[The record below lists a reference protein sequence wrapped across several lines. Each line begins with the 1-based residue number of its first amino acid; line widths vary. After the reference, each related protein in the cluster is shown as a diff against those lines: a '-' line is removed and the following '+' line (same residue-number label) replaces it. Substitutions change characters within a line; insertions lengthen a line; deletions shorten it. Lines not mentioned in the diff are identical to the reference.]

1 MLSEGT
7 FRNNEMKSRGTVL
20 SNVLSFISHFQH
32 KLLFPFTK
40 TCWETVGALMGCK
53 GNALSRILLMPK
65 VSHTLFEAK
74 TDRTGVWCEGVNGFL
89 LPYMVVLIMAQRN
102 RLKTRQSRFRKQL
115 VRVLEQ
121 ADNSVIGHL
130 VMNSDR
136 NKTMC
141 CIQMYRLTNN
151 VYVTNLTHMYLL
163 ELVLGGAA
171 DTECWRSCCRSSFS
185 SRNSRCSILYKQ
197 GWRNLSELKNV
208 KTEE

>member
-1 MLSEGT
+1 MH
-7 FRNNEMKSRGTVL
+7 FPQSRQTDTEQTRLESDVK
-20 SNVLSFISHFQH
+20 V
-32 KLLFPFTK
+32 
-40 TCWETVGALMGCK
+40 LMGFFSLK
-53 GNALSRILLMPK
+53 
-65 VSHTLFEAK
+65 
-74 TDRTGVWCEGVNGFL
+74 
-89 LPYMVVLIMAQRN
+89 

-115 VRVLEQ
+115 VRLLEQ

-136 NKTMC
+136 NKTMF

-151 VYVTNLTHMYLL
+151 VYVTNLTHKYLL
-163 ELVLGGAA
+163 ELVLGGPA

-197 GWRNLSELKNV
+197 RWRNVLELNNV